1 MIDADAM
8 PSSLDPARTRP
19 DRRSPALV
27 FGLFACLYLL
37 TSPGRMGSM
46 DAYTQLQSSV
56 QLVRT
61 GSAGTADQS
70 LYGYAAIPSPDGRY
84 FQAHDPGNLLLFL
97 PAAVVA
103 SLSGGDDPARTVPLP
118 GRVAASLTYAL
129 AGAACLTAIFLGLRS
144 CVDRRQAL
152 AVTLAAG
159 VATPLWIYARGTMDV
174 LPAALGLAAALA
186 VLLTTAR
193 DDVRTDRSAVST
205 ALAVAF
211 AGWFRTSVLPF
222 FAVAGLVALVWG
234 QPRWARLG
242 ALFSTTLAVGVVPI
256 LVYNYL
262 RTGNPLVLGTM
273 MPQYLDQNGFNGNVA
288 AGLYGLLVSP
298 NHGLLIFAPWLLLGL
313 VPQAFTGV
321 PRQQRVVVTAFLVGS
336 LAYTMVIAGL
346 HQWAKVEWGPRYLVP
361 VLPAVILPAALA
373 ASRLWSRRHRVVV
386 AVLVVASFVLTV
398 PAAVVN
404 YSYVVTDYPGAA
416 DPLSAQPRQIIG
428 TYAALARG
436 LRGEDMPAPAALRA
450 DPERA
455 AGLHFPDL
463 LVARLV
469 ERGGMVQLAGWAMLV
484 LLLTGLR
491 WCAREAWR

>member
-1 MIDADAM
+1 MKDAAAM
-8 PSSLDPARTRP
+8 PSIDPAPTRS

-56 QLVRT
+56 QLLRM

-129 AGAACLTAIFLGLRS
+129 VGAACLTAIFVGLRS
-144 CVDRRQAL
+144 CVDRRSAM
-152 AVTLAAG
+152 AMTLAAG

-174 LPAALGLAAALA
+174 LPAALGLACAMA
-186 VLLTTAR
+186 VLLSTAR
-193 DDVRTDRSAVST
+193 DSARTAGSAVAT
-205 ALAVAF
+205 ALAVAC

-222 FAVAGLVALVWG
+222 FAVAALVALVWG

-242 ALFSTTLAVGVVPI
+242 VVFSMTLAVGIVPV
-256 LVYNYL
+256 LFYNHV

-273 MPQYLDQNGFNGNVA
+273 MPQYLDQNGFNGSVA
-288 AGLYGLLVSP
+288 VGLYGLLVSP
-298 NHGLLIFAPWLLLGL
+298 NHGLLIFAPWLLLAFI
-313 VPQAFTGV
+313 PQVFTGL
-321 PRQQRVVVTAFLVGS
+321 PRQQRVVVAAFLLGS
-336 LAYTMVIAGL
+336 LAYTVVIAGL

-361 VLPAVILPAALA
+361 VLPAVIVPASLA
-373 ASRLWSRRHRVVV
+373 ASNLWSRRRRVGV
-386 AVLVVASFVLTV
+386 AVLMVASFALTA
-398 PAAVVN
+398 PAGVVN

-416 DPLSAQPRQIIG
+416 DPLSPQPRQILG
-428 TYAALARG
+428 AYAALVAG
-436 LRGEDMPAPAALRA
+436 VRGEDMAGPAAIRN

-469 ERGGMVQLAGWAMLV
+469 ERGGILQLAGWAMLV
-484 LLLTGLR
+484 LLLTSLG
-491 WCAREAWR
+491 WCAREVWR